1 MGTDSLRRPAADV
14 EPTAGRR
21 VRCLM
26 ASESFGC
33 HGITRSRQGG
43 FLERDCRCSFCRQRA
58 WSFGWCLACTARG
71 PGATGQGLGVLHEA
85 RGLEQYSQPLVS
97 TSLPPWSG
105 LTRKGSGRSRY
116 WVSVTGTLRRGRMR
130 PGGVRTCREDPGP
143 GYASGPVST
152 QRTSVS
158 PPSMSPAGIPRNS
171 AVLARLVGACAVL
184 MSAPWAPAPARPFS
198 SARRRIQDDQPY
210 RGFPPERVSQVT

>member
-1 MGTDSLRRPAADV
+1 
-14 EPTAGRR
+14 
-21 VRCLM
+21 M
-26 ASESFGC
+26 ASQEVGRAGFSSA
-33 HGITRSRQGG
+33 IVVARSAG
-43 FLERDCRCSFCRQRA
+43 S
-58 WSFGWCLACTARG
+58 
-71 PGATGQGLGVLHEA
+71 GLGRLGGAWRVLHED
-85 RGLEQYSQPLVS
+85 RGLLGKVWVYSM
-97 TSLPPWSG
+97 
-105 LTRKGSGRSRY
+105 
-116 WVSVTGTLRRGRMR
+116 RRGDSGSTHNPWPVHPYPCGVGR
-130 PGGVRTCREDPGP
+130 PERARVGAGVESVPLGPCAGADEAGGVRICREDPGP

-184 MSAPWAPAPARPFS
+184 MSAPWTPAPARPFS

>member
-1 MGTDSLRRPAADV
+1 MRRGDSLRRPAADV
-14 EPTAGRR
+14 EPAAGRR

-58 WSFGWCLACTARG
+58 WSFGWCLA
-71 PGATGQGLGVLHEA
+71 VLHEA
-85 RGLEQYSQPLVS
+85 RGLLGKVWVYSMWRAGARVVLTTLGQYIPTPVEWADPKGLGSEPVLSQCHWDLAQ
-97 TSLPPWSG
+97 G
-105 LTRKGSGRSRY
+105 ADEAG
-116 WVSVTGTLRRGRMR
+116 
-130 PGGVRTCREDPGP
+130 GGVRTCREDPGP

-158 PPSMSPAGIPRNS
+158 PPSMSPA
-171 AVLARLVGACAVL
+171 
-184 MSAPWAPAPARPFS
+184 
-198 SARRRIQDDQPY
+198 RILEILRFWLGLWEPV
-210 RGFPPERVSQVT
+210 RC

>member
-1 MGTDSLRRPAADV
+1 
-14 EPTAGRR
+14 
-21 VRCLM
+21 M

-58 WSFGWCLACTARG
+58 WSFGWCLA
-71 PGATGQGLGVLHEA
+71 VLHEA
-85 RGLEQYSQPLVS
+85 RGLLGKVWVYSMWRAGARAVLTTLGQYIPTPVEWADPKGLGSEPVLSQCHWDLAQGADEAGGQD
-97 TSLPPWSG
+97 LPRRPW
-105 LTRKGSGRSRY
+105 TR
-116 WVSVTGTLRRGRMR
+116 LRKR
-130 PGGVRTCREDPGP
+130 PGVHTADISEPAVDE
-143 GYASGPVST
+143 SGKD
-152 QRTSVS
+152 
-158 PPSMSPAGIPRNS
+158 PRNS

-184 MSAPWAPAPARPFS
+184 MSAPWTPAPARPFS